1 MPDRQQGLHS
11 KRKRRPKIE
20 LTPEQKQA
28 AVVDLSLRD
37 GPAKK
42 VAKKYGVTRAI
53 LYKWKNGLLGKEH
66 PVIRQKRGEPE
77 MGDDKD
83 ALLAKV
89 ATLKEQVETL
99 EKQVYRLRL
108 ERDVLEV
115 TSELL
120 KKGRAPIPKS

>member
-1 MPDRQQGLHS
+1 
-11 KRKRRPKIE
+11 
-20 LTPEQKQA
+20 
-28 AVVDLSLRD
+28 
-37 GPAKK
+37 
-42 VAKKYGVTRAI
+42 
-53 LYKWKNGLLGKEH
+53 
-66 PVIRQKRGEPE
+66 